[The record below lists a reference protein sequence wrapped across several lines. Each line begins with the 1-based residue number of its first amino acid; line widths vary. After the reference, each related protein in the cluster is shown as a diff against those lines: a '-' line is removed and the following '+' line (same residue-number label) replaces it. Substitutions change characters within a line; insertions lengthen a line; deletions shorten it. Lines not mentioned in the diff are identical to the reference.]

1 MAVNNGVIYPLFGKR
16 GHPHKTSHRKHQKRQ
31 WNRNPSGMDAE
42 RQNIEQQERLAT
54 ADCWGNISSK
64 CANRNFWI
72 PASVSI
78 SPVIP
83 PPPPSPP
90 SIHTPTPRVSWNFHR
105 SAPLLFLHSSAERGT
120 RKWRRAS
127 DYSWGQNRD
136 HTTRS
141 PPHYTSA
148 LVAAF
153 PIIR

>member
-1 MAVNNGVIYPLFGKR
+1 MAVNNSVIYPLFGKR

-83 PPPPSPP
+83 PPQPTVNTHPPPVFREIFIEVHRYFSY
-90 SIHTPTPRVSWNFHR
+90 TPQRR
-105 SAPLLFLHSSAERGT
+105 EAPGNEDEPVIIAEARTG
-120 RKWRRAS
+120 
-127 DYSWGQNRD
+127 
-136 HTTRS
+136 TTR
-141 PPHYTSA
+141 PGVHHA
-148 LVAAF
+148 ILQL
-153 PIIR
+153 

>member
-1 MAVNNGVIYPLFGKR
+1 MAVNNSVIYPLFGKR

-42 RQNIEQQERLAT
+42 SQNIEQQERLAT

-83 PPPPSPP
+83 PPLPAHRQYTHPPPVF
-90 SIHTPTPRVSWNFHR
+90 REMV
-105 SAPLLFLHSSAERGT
+105 PLLFLHSSAERGT

-141 PPHYTSA
+141 PPRYTSA